1 MTHFRDTVMMEAW
14 AKILYRK
21 GMLMTRFII
30 SILLMMGLLISTG
43 AAGELSQ
50 VELTDGSVICGEII
64 SSEGGIYTLKTS
76 TLGTV
81 KIEESSIRAIRF
93 GPPAQIKGKERAFRT
108 TPTEAQVHALQQL
121 IMGDPE
127 IIGMLLTLL
136 NDPDVQ
142 AILQDPSIIKA
153 VNAGDIKALTSNPKF
168 MKLLEN
174 PTVQDITDKIAR

>member
-1 MTHFRDTVMMEAW
+1 MRR
-14 AKILYRK
+14 L
-21 GMLMTRFII
+21 II
-30 SILLMMGLLISTG
+30 STLLMMGFLISTG

-50 VELTDGSVICGEII
+50 VELIDGSVICGEIV

-93 GPPAQIKGKERAFRT
+93 EPRAKVKGKGQAFKT
-108 TPTEAQVHALQQL
+108 TGTEAQVHALQQL
-121 IMGDPE
+121 MMGDPE
-127 IIGMLLTLL
+127 LIRMLLTLL

-142 AILQDPSIIKA
+142 GILQDPSIIEA
-153 VNAGDIKALTSNPKF
+153 VNAGDIEGLISNPKF

-174 PTVQDITDKIAR
+174 PTVQDITGKIAQ

>member
-1 MTHFRDTVMMEAW
+1 MRR
-14 AKILYRK
+14 L
-21 GMLMTRFII
+21 II
-30 SILLMMGLLISTG
+30 STLLMLGFLISTG
-43 AAGELSQ
+43 TAGELGQ
-50 VELTDGSVICGEII
+50 VELIDGSVLCGEIV

-93 GPPAQIKGKERAFRT
+93 EPPAQVKGKEQT
-108 TPTEAQVHALQQL
+108 TATEAQVHALQQL
-121 IMGDPE
+121 MMDDPE

-142 AILQDPSIIKA
+142 GLLEDPSIIEA
-153 VNAGDIKALTSNPKF
+153 LNARDIEALTSNPKF

-174 PTVQDITDKIAR
+174 PTIRDITGKIAQ